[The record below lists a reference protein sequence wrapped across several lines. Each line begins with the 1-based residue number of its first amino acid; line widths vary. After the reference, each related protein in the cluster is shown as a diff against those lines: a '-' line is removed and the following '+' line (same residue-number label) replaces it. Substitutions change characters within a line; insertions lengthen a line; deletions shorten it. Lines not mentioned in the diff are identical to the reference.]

1 MTRKEALEEI
11 VGGMQCFETDRC
23 INDAESKRVYD
34 AIDIA
39 IEVFKEV
46 GVTLDD

>member
-1 MTRKEALEEI
+1 MEI
-11 VGGMQCFETDRC
+11 IEDMNCFEADRC
-23 INDAESKRVYD
+23 INDTESNQVYD

>member
-11 VGGMQCFETDRC
+11 IAGMQCFETDRC
-23 INDAESKRVYD
+23 INDKESKQVYD